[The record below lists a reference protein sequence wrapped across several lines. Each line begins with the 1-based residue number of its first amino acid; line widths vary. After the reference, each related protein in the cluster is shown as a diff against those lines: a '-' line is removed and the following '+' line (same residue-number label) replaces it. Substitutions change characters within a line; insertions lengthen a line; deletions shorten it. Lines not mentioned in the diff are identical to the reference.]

1 VGDEQDR
8 GIQLLP
14 QIPEQLQDLGLHGD
28 VQGGGRF
35 VRDQHGRIVG
45 QGQRDHRALF
55 LTAGQLMREGV
66 DPGGRLRNAHQVE
79 QFDGPPPRLGSADPL
94 VDAERFGD
102 LPADGAAGVER
113 SSAVCPSRSVG
124 AIAHRRTWSVATD
137 AKHGAAD
144 PQPYGGPT
152 RVTTL
157 TKRKEDPGFREL
169 RRIRPLMSTRHPP

>member
-1 VGDEQDR
+1 VNGLENTESTSPRSTIRLRRITQYPVGDHADVVGDEQDR

-14 QIPEQLQDLGLHGD
+14 QIPEQLKDLGLHGD

-94 VDAERFGD
+94 VGAERGD
-102 LPADGAAGVER
+102 LPAGGAAGVER

-124 AIAHRRTWSVATD
+124 AIAHRRTWSVPMT
-137 AKHGAAD
+137 
-144 PQPYGGPT
+144 
-152 RVTTL
+152 
-157 TKRKEDPGFREL
+157 
-169 RRIRPLMSTRHPP
+169 